1 MSPQPLKRQPFVL
14 FFLFASLTWAVLA
27 WFSTRLYTSWQ
38 AEQTLETIEQ
48 SARKGTN
55 ELEDGLGRTI
65 LLLQYVT
72 DILSRYE
79 NIREAVSRENHQ
91 PAISRQPEEQR
102 RAYYEKQ
109 QHLALINAELA
120 HAAKDANVISN
131 IWIMRKDGITIA
143 AGNAT
148 NHDSFVGTSFDY
160 RTYFLD
166 GISSKKGHQYAV
178 GLRSKEPG
186 LFFASPIR
194 HNNRTIGVVAS
205 KVNLSYFY
213 NWVSQTNGILID
225 KYGVIIQAAN
235 HQFEMMS
242 LPDAA
247 VHMLSEKKRMER
259 YSRTEFPV
267 LSIAPW
273 EGTHEAPLM
282 QIGDQPSPFYVM
294 STKIMGDELTLMT
307 AIDASSLL
315 ARTEHQ
321 LFLIILIGGGM
332 LLFLVLTVVAYQFQI
347 LQRIRQRRAM
357 AKQLINRE
365 ISRAD
370 TTGKQF
376 AVMYIDMDAFKEVN
390 DTFGYETGDD
400 ILQTINGR
408 IQQVIRKTDTII
420 RRTEDTFITLLNDI
434 GSPSDVESIVIK
446 IQEAIHSPLDVSG
459 VTLRLTASIG
469 IAMYPAD
476 GQTASQIL
484 RHADTALYSVKEKG
498 RAAYAF
504 YHTQMSVDLAA
515 RNRLDADMA
524 KGLERRE
531 FFLVY
536 QPQLSL
542 ITGQLIGCEALIRWQ
557 HPTRGVISPAE
568 FIPVA
573 ERTGFINSLGPWI
586 LDEACRQVKAWNNE
600 LGAAIRVAVNISP
613 IQFQRR
619 DLLNSIKVVLEKHA
633 LPPSQL
639 ELEMTETLMMTD
651 TERVLLIIQELQE
664 LGMQISIDDF
674 GTGYSSLAYLRK
686 FDANVLKI
694 DRAFVNDMVTNV
706 NDHAI
711 ISAIINMAN
720 SLEYQVIAE
729 GVETT
734 EQYALLKE
742 LGCHAIQGYWFSKPL
757 PPDDFFRF
765 YSQHAQNPEKQAAN
779 Y

>member
-14 FFLFASLTWAVLA
+14 FFLLASLIWALLA
-27 WFSTRLYTSWQ
+27 WFSTHLYASWQ
-38 AEQTLETIEQ
+38 AEQALETIETRAQ
-48 SARKGTN
+48 EGIHD
-55 ELEDGLGRTI
+55 LENGLGKTI

-72 DILSRYE
+72 DLLSRYE
-79 NIREAVSRENHQ
+79 NIREAVDRENRH
-91 PAISRQPEEQR
+91 PAISQLPEEQR
-102 RAYYEKQ
+102 RVYYEKQ
-109 QHLALINAELA
+109 PRLSQINDELVR
-120 HAAKDANVISN
+120 AAKDADVISN
-131 IWIMRKDGITIA
+131 IWIMKKDGITIA
-143 AGNAT
+143 SGNASG
-148 NHDSFVGTSFDY
+148 HDSFVGTRFDY
-160 RTYFLD
+160 RSYFID
-166 GISSKKGHQYAV
+166 GISGKKGHQYAF
-178 GLRSKEPG
+178 GIRSRVPG

-194 HNNRTIGVVAS
+194 QDNLTIGVVAS
-205 KVNLSYFY
+205 KVNLSYLY

-242 LPDAA
+242 LPDAT
-247 VHMLSEKKRMER
+247 VHMLSEKRRMDR
-259 YSRTEFPV
+259 YNRTEFPV

-273 EGTHEAPLM
+273 EGASKVQLM
-282 QIGDQPSPFYVM
+282 QLGDLPSPFYVM
-294 STKIMGDELTLMT
+294 TAQIMGDELTLMT

-315 ARTEHQ
+315 TRTEHW
-321 LFLIILIGGGM
+321 LFLVILIGGGI
-332 LLFLVLTVVAYQFQI
+332 LFFLVLTIVAYQFQI

-357 AKQLINRE
+357 AKQLIDRE

-370 TTGKQF
+370 TTGKKF

-390 DTFGYETGDD
+390 NTFGYETGDD
-400 ILQTINGR
+400 ILQAINER

-434 GSPSDVESIVIK
+434 NLPSDVENIAVK
-446 IQEAIHSPLDVSG
+446 IQEAIHAPLDISG
-459 VTLRLTASIG
+459 VILRLTASIG
-469 IAMYPAD
+469 IAIYPTD

-484 RHADTALYSVKEKG
+484 RHADTALYSVKEQG
-498 RAAYAF
+498 RAEYAF

-515 RNRLDADMA
+515 RNKLDADME
-524 KGLERRE
+524 KGLAAQE

-542 ITGQLIGCEALIRWQ
+542 KTGQLIGCEALIRWQ
-557 HPTRGVISPAE
+557 HPTRGIIPPVE

-586 LDEACRQVKAWNNE
+586 LNEACRQTRAWNDE
-600 LGAAIRVAVNISP
+600 LGTGIRVAVNISP
-613 IQFQRR
+613 RQFQRR
-619 DLLNSIKVVLEKHA
+619 DLLNSIKVALKKND
-633 LPPSQL
+633 LPPCQL

-757 PPDDFFRF
+757 SPDDFIRF
-765 YSQHAQNPEKQAAN
+765 YSQHTQSLDKQATGW
-779 Y
+779 